1 MRRLLPAATAASVTW
16 AALVGCGTAGSTWI
30 EQPLPGAAWPASG
43 DYRKASLQS
52 PGAAARSVRVIGSP
66 QTEESPW
73 VDEGPQSQAQGPGG
87 RSLGSFRNT
96 YYDFPSEAEYDG
108 VGVALKDARCET
120 IGEVPR
126 TFFESLCVQGSGSL
140 RSGATVSFAKRDCHC
155 AEVCPRTQQRICFE
169 SLDPAMFPWGR
180 GALGKAITPLL
191 SVAVDSNVIPLGTA
205 LYVPELDGLPR
216 DITGSSLH
224 DGCFIAQDR
233 GVRVKGKHL
242 DVFTGQSSVTLL
254 WNKLVPSN
262 QGVTVVLDSPR
273 CARAK

>member
-1 MRRLLPAATAASVTW
+1 MPAATAASLTC
-16 AALVGCGTAGSTWI
+16 AALLGCATAGSTWI
-30 EQPLPGAAWPASG
+30 EQPLPGAGWPDAG
-43 DYRKASLQS
+43 EQRKASLQAA
-52 PGAAARSVRVIGSP
+52 GAPAARPVRVIGS
-66 QTEESPW
+66 THAEESLW
-73 VDEGPQSQAQGPGG
+73 VDEGPPTQAQGPGG

-96 YYDFPSEAEYDG
+96 YYDFPAEAEYDG
-108 VGVALKDARCET
+108 VSVALKDARCDT
-120 IGEVPR
+120 IREVPR
-126 TFFESLCVQGSGSL
+126 TFFETLCVQGSGSL
-140 RSGATVSFAKRDCHC
+140 RSGATVSFAKRDCPC

-169 SLDPAMFPWGR
+169 SLDPAVFPWGR

-262 QGVTVVLDSPR
+262 QGVTVVLDSSR